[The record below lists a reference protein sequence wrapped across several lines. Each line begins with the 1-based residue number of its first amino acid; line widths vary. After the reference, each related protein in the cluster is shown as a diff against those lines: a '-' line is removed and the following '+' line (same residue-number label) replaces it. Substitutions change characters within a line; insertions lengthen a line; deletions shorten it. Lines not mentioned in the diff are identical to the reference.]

1 MQYVR
6 KQTFNFL
13 TNFKYALTNMRTRTK
28 TRLAFKPALGGY
40 LFSYNQWF
48 YIYRGNERIGQFL
61 KIKNK
66 MKLLLMWGN
75 RQLAYGQF
83 CNE

>member
-13 TNFKYALTNMRTRTK
+13 TNFKYTSTNMRTRTKTK

-48 YIYRGNERIGQFL
+48 YIYR
-61 KIKNK
+61 
-66 MKLLLMWGN
+66 
-75 RQLAYGQF
+75 
-83 CNE
+83 

>member
-13 TNFKYALTNMRTRTK
+13 TNFKYTLTNMRTKIK
-28 TRLAFKPALGGY
+28 TMLAFKHALGGY

-48 YIYRGNERIGQFL
+48 YIYRGNERTGQFFL
-61 KIKNK
+61 IHKKK
-66 MKLLLMWGN
+66 VSLLMW
-75 RQLAYGQF
+75 
-83 CNE
+83 EK